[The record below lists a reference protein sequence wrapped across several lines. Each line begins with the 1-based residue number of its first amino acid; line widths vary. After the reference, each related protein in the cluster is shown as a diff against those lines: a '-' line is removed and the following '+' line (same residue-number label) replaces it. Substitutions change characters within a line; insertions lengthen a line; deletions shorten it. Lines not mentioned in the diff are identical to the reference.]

1 MYIPAIN
8 FSLACNCSTASSAIV
23 VDVVRVRSFSLLFL
37 ATISFS
43 SDPPIKEHF
52 YLLTILPF
60 FSCCFTNLI
69 LSYFFIQ
76 IQPCKLLNKTYM
88 YEYLSWMNIYIN
100 TKDRQFFDTII
111 IKYKNDIHIYMYYKI
126 IHT

>member
-60 FSCCFTNLI
+60 FFMLFYQFNFILFFYTNTAL
-69 LSYFFIQ
+69 
-76 IQPCKLLNKTYM
+76 
-88 YEYLSWMNIYIN
+88 
-100 TKDRQFFDTII
+100 
-111 IKYKNDIHIYMYYKI
+111 
-126 IHT
+126 